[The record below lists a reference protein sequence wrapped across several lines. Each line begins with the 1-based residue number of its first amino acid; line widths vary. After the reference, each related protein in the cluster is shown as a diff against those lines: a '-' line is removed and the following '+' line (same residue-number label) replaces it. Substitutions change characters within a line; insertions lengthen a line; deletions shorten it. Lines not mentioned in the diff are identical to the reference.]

1 MRPPKV
7 ENKYQLT
14 MEIARN
20 LDIGDEIK
28 VCEPL
33 FWRNDVVHAWCI
45 SKSIGSDRD
54 RRFGSDNEIWIG
66 IYDKKYKTIFM
77 KMLRKNVIWKRRRNF

>member
-20 LDIGDEIK
+20 LDIGDETK
-28 VCEPL
+28 VREPL

-54 RRFGSDNEIWIG
+54 RRF
-66 IYDKKYKTIFM
+66 
-77 KMLRKNVIWKRRRNF
+77 